1 MKMIRKMIS
10 LLLVTAML
18 LSASAAAMAVDISAS
33 DDVQLT
39 GMSTASVTQAVQNY
53 FEARADYLLGKV
65 TTMDWPNVGIV
76 NDEAAHILQYNAK
89 NIVLNET
96 NYTIETIACYDN
108 ISEVDALETIS
119 YTKNGIANTEVVAHK
134 LRLYLGDAN
143 APIVAA
149 DGYMELCSGFES
161 CSYLPPDTTMTRS
174 TSNGGSSLCIVE
186 VAKGEVGTEATGNK
200 MTKYGEWFG
209 SNGVDW
215 CAIFVAWCANEAKVS
230 TSIVP
235 SYAGCGDVMR
245 FFRDQDRLYLSP
257 SQNGEYTPVPGDI
270 IIFSSTPGLYRHV
283 GIVEKVENGKV
294 WIIDGNCNNKVC
306 HRAINLNASD
316 IYGYGNP
323 DYESSGHVFSG
334 YITDADHHW
343 QECVNCGYTSQKIV
357 HIAGNYS
364 YDTSSHWKNCRICEL
379 ELERAAHVLVL
390 NPDGSYKCQLCDCPH
405 VAIGLWKLRRCLE
418 E

>member
-18 LSASAAAMAVDISAS
+18 LSASAEAIAVDISAT

-39 GMSTASVTQAVQNY
+39 GMSTASVTQAVKNY
-53 FEARADYLLGKV
+53 FEARADYLLGNV

-76 NDEAAHILQYNAK
+76 NDEAAHILQYNTK

-186 VAKGEVGTEATGNK
+186 VAKGEVGTVETGTD
-200 MTKYGEWFG
+200 MTKYGAWFG
-209 SNGVDW
+209 LNGVAW
-215 CAIFVAWCANEAKVS
+215 CAIFVSWCANQANVS

-235 SYAGCGDVMR
+235 RYAGCRDVMS
-245 FFRDQDRLYLSP
+245 FFDGQDRYYSSP
-257 SQNGEYTPVPGDI
+257 SCGGEYIPVPGDI
-270 IIFSSTPGLYRHV
+270 IIFSWTPNMFSHV

-294 WIIDGNCNNKVC
+294 WLIDGNWSNQVSY
-306 HRAINLNASD
+306 HAFNLNSSD
-316 IYGYGNP
+316 IVGYGHP
-323 DYESSGHVFSG
+323 AYESSGHVFSG

-364 YDTSSHWKNCRICEL
+364 YNTSSHWKNCRICEQ

-390 NPDGSYKCQLCDCPH
+390 NPDGSYKCQLCDCPN

>member
-18 LSASAAAMAVDISAS
+18 LSASAAAMAIDISAS
-33 DDVQLT
+33 DEVLLT
-39 GMSTASVTQAVQNY
+39 GMSTASVTQAVKNY
-53 FEARADYLLGKV
+53 FEARADYLLGNV

-76 NDEAAHILQYNAK
+76 NDETAHMSQYNAK

-96 NYTIETIACYDN
+96 NYTIEAIACYDN

-161 CSYLPPDTTMTRS
+161 CSYLPPDTTMTMS
-174 TSNGGSSLCIVE
+174 ISEGGSSLCIIE
-186 VAKGEVGTEATGNK
+186 VAKGEVGTVETGTD
-200 MTKYGEWFG
+200 MTKYGAWFG
-209 SNGVDW
+209 WNGVAW
-215 CAIFVAWCANEAKVS
+215 CAIFVAWCANEANIS

-235 SYAGCGDVMR
+235 SYAGCGAVKR
-245 FFRDQDRLYLSP
+245 FFSDQGRLYLSP
-257 SQNGEYTPVPGDI
+257 SRNGEYTPVPGDI
-270 IIFSSTPGLYRHV
+270 IVFSADGVLFDHV

-294 WIIDGNCNNKVC
+294 WIIDGNWGNEVC

-316 IYGYGNP
+316 IYGYGHP
-323 DYESSGHVFSG
+323 AYESSGHVFSG
-334 YITDADHHW
+334 YVSDADYHW
-343 QECVNCGYTSQKIV
+343 QECAICGYATDKMI
-357 HIAGNYS
+357 HLTKNYS
-364 YDTSSHWKNCRICEL
+364 YDITTHWKTCRTCGE
-379 ELERAAHVLVL
+379 EVGKEAHVPVL
-390 NPDGSYKCQLCDCPH
+390 NPDGSYKCQLCDCPN
-405 VAIGLWKLRRCLE
+405 ISTGLWKLRRCLE
-418 E
+418 G

>member
-53 FEARADYLLGKV
+53 FEARADYLLGNV

-76 NDEAAHILQYNAK
+76 NDEAAHMSQYNEK
-89 NIVLNET
+89 NIVLQET
-96 NYTIETIACYDN
+96 SYTIETIACYDN

-119 YTKNGIANTEVVAHK
+119 YTKNGIADTEVVSHK
-134 LRLYLGDAN
+134 LRLYLTDAN

-161 CSYLPPDTTMTRS
+161 CSYLPPDTTMTMS
-174 TSNGGSSLCIVE
+174 ISEGGSSLCIIE
-186 VAKGEVGTEATGNK
+186 VAKGEVGTVETGSD
-200 MTKYGEWFG
+200 MTEYGVWYGE
-209 SNGVDW
+209 NGEPW
-215 CAIFVAWCANEAKVS
+215 CAIFVAWCANQANVS

-235 SYAGCGDVMR
+235 KKKGCGDVMR
-245 FFRDQDRLYLSP
+245 FFDDQDRFYYSP
-257 SQNGEYTPVPGDI
+257 SYGGEYTPVPGDI
-270 IIFSSTPGLYRHV
+270 IIFSWTQGKFSHV

-294 WIIDGNCNNKVC
+294 WLIDGNWNEQVSY
-306 HRAINLNASD
+306 HAFNLNSSD
-316 IYGYGNP
+316 IVGYGNP
-323 DYESSGHVFSG
+323 AYESSGHVFSG